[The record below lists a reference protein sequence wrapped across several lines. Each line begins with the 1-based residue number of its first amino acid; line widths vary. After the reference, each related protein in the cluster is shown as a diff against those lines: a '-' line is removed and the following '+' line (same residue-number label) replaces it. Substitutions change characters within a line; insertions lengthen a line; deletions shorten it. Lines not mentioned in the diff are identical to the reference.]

1 MVPLPPLPSRLFAP
15 IPLCTDWRAL
25 CPDLGRWF
33 ASRLRGWPPVD
44 GAVHSLPLLLLTL
57 LLTLLL
63 LTVGA
68 GLPVSSSGSS
78 AKAGISSVGTTPPLA
93 LLREM
98 LGQR

>member
-44 GAVHSLPLLLLTL
+44 GAGQLLVMPPPLLLLLLLLLTTLLLLTLLTLLLTLPLLLLTL
-57 LLTLLL
+57 PMLL
-63 LTVGA
+63 LTSGA
-68 GLPVSSSGSS
+68 GCL
-78 AKAGISSVGTTPPLA
+78 
-93 LLREM
+93 
-98 LGQR
+98 

>member
-44 GAVHSLPLLLLTL
+44 GAVHSLL
-57 LLTLLL
+57 LLL

>member
-44 GAVHSLPLLLLTL
+44 GAVHSLL
-57 LLTLLL
+57 LLL

-78 AKAGISSVGTTPPLA
+78 VKAGISSVGTTPPLA